1 MCLMVF
7 HPCLHTCSESK
18 RRLLPE
24 GTQEAVVSKL
34 ACPPILK
41 VEGGVA
47 LLRKLEL
54 LVFLRD

>member
-1 MCLMVF
+1 MCLTVL
-7 HPCLHTCSESK
+7 HPYLHTCTESK

-24 GTQEAVVSKL
+24 GTQEAVVSNL
-34 ACPPILK
+34 ACPQILE